1 NKVMFNEFNNLK
13 KHISFIRNI
22 ILGGIVLYLQLAC
35 SETKP
40 TATQAAL
47 PQVLPVVNITST
59 SALTTTEY
67 PASIQ
72 GIVNVD
78 IRPQVSGSLD
88 KVFVDEGS
96 FVKKGQSLFKI
107 DEQPFRAQLNS
118 AIATLR
124 AAEAATLNTQL
135 EVDKLTPLVQNKV
148 VSEYQLKAAQA
159 SHKIALANVQ
169 QAQSMVKT
177 AQINLGYTLIK
188 APVSGY
194 IGRLPK
200 KQGNLV
206 SPSDIEALT
215 QLSDVRQV
223 YVYFSLGESDF
234 MHFTAKNKGL
244 SLNEKIKNLPPVSL
258 ILSDNSEYAEKG
270 KIDMVD
276 GQFDKNTGAIT
287 LRATFSNAKG
297 LLRSG
302 NTGRINLGIIHPN
315 AILVPQQATVE
326 VQDKVFVFAVDKDNT
341 VSKRPIVISGK
352 SNNDYIVQ
360 EGVNE
365 GDRIVFK
372 GFENL
377 QDGATITPEPAKK
390 ELAKN

>member
-1 NKVMFNEFNNLK
+1 MFNEFNNLK

-40 TATQAAL
+40 AATQAAL

-326 VQDKVFVFAVDKDNT
+326 VQDKVFVFAVDKDNK

>member
-1 NKVMFNEFNNLK
+1 MFNEFNNLK

-326 VQDKVFVFAVDKDNT
+326 VQDKVFVFAVDKDNK

>member
-1 NKVMFNEFNNLK
+1 MFNEFNNLK